1 MNLYPLVSI
10 IVPVYNVE
18 AFLDACIHSIRQQT
32 YKHLQIILVDDGSTD
47 NSGNICDSIN
57 VLDDRFDVIHQE
69 NAGLSG
75 ARNTGLEHANGEYI
89 MFVDSDDVIHPEAV
103 AYMVSLA
110 SHYAASCVTA
120 QCFLFQWN
128 EEPVYQELTD
138 KHSVLHKPECLKYIL
153 MDKTHIGVTAKLF
166 SRLAFGNIRFALGE
180 INEDLIPTTFFMA
193 DQERIVAAEAPLY
206 GYRRSRPGSI
216 TGSIYKKE
224 KLCVL
229 NHLDDMYNMVKHRY
243 PELIRSADYLCLITA
258 QDMANNAGSY
268 YFSSSDARFGY
279 RLFRQY
285 FLRHFYY
292 AFIRDTSSVM
302 RRGKAFAI
310 LIPFIGPVL
319 FTLNRVFRNG

>member
-1 MNLYPLVSI
+1 MNLHPLVSI

-18 AFLDACIHSIRQQT
+18 AFLDACIQSIRQQT
-32 YKHLQIILVDDGSTD
+32 YKHMQIILVDDGSTD
-47 NSGNICDSIN
+47 NSGSICDSISA
-57 VLDDRFDVIHQE
+57 LDNRFVVIHQD

-110 SHYAASCVTA
+110 QQYDASCVTA
-120 QCFLFQWN
+120 QCFLFHWN
-128 EEPVYQELTD
+128 EHPVYQKLTVQ
-138 KHSVLHKPECLKYIL
+138 HEVLHNHECLEYVL

-206 GYRRSRPGSI
+206 GYRRSRLGSI

-229 NHLDDMYNMVKHRY
+229 KHLDDMYNMVKHRY
-243 PELIRSADYLCLITA
+243 PELIRAADYLCLITA

-268 YFSSSDARFGY
+268 YFSSSEARFGY
-279 RLFRQY
+279 RLFRQC
-285 FLRHFYY
+285 FLNHFYCG
-292 AFIRDTSSVM
+292 FFRESCSVM
-302 RRGKAFAI
+302 RCGKALSL
-310 LIPFIGPVL
+310 LIPFIGPL
-319 FTLNRVFRNG
+319 FFTLNRVFRNG